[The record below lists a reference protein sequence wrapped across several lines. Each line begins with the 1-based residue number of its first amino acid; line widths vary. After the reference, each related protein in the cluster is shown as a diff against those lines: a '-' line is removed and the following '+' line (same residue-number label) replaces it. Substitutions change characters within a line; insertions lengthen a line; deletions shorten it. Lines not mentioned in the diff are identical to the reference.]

1 MTLERHES
9 PTQFSHGLITFL
21 RSLLTPNLWDYVIWN
36 RGKVSPKKKEETVEN
51 RKKIMQTE
59 EWLLQVPK
67 DFQERYRN
75 LEVFRITRKQMQWK
89 FFMYLEI
96 GYPVRLSEKSDFFF
110 FFYQELNRL
119 KVLNFVSHQGNA
131 NKGRGTKLE
140 IMEYPRWRKRVAAV
154 TPASA
159 LAPTVTSEKS
169 QCSTGP
175 CTQKMRTTSQSIHIQ
190 QIQQTPADSC
200 SQILCGNER

>member
-67 DFQERYRN
+67 DF
-75 LEVFRITRKQMQWK
+75 
-89 FFMYLEI
+89 
-96 GYPVRLSEKSDFFF
+96 
-110 FFYQELNRL
+110 
-119 KVLNFVSHQGNA
+119 
-131 NKGRGTKLE
+131 
-140 IMEYPRWRKRVAAV
+140 
-154 TPASA
+154 
-159 LAPTVTSEKS
+159 
-169 QCSTGP
+169 
-175 CTQKMRTTSQSIHIQ
+175 
-190 QIQQTPADSC
+190 
-200 SQILCGNER
+200 